1 MTGTRNSFVWY
12 ELMTSDVASAKA
24 FYANVVG
31 WTTQDVPMPGMNY
44 TLLRVGDTQVGGLMQ
59 LPAEACAAGMRS
71 GWVGYVG
78 VDDADSAAA
87 QVKRLGGRVLG
98 EPRDIPGVGRFAMV
112 TDPLGAAINLFK
124 PNQPGE
130 RAASSAPGH
139 IGWHEL
145 HTTDWP
151 KALGFYTDLLGWL
164 KGDGV
169 DMGPMGTY
177 QLFNIGGVPSG
188 AMFNDPTV
196 KVAPFWLYYFNV
208 EDIDDASKRVT
219 DGGGK
224 IVRGA
229 HQVPGGNWIVQA
241 TDLQGAAFALLGTK
255 K

>member
-1 MTGTRNSFVWY
+1 MAGARNSFVWY
-12 ELMTSDVASAKA
+12 ELMTSDVASAKT
-24 FYANVVG
+24 FYAKVVG
-31 WTTQDVPMPGMNY
+31 WTTQDMPMPGMTY
-44 TLLRVGDTQVGGLMQ
+44 TLLQVGDTQVGGLMP
-59 LPAEACAAGMRS
+59 LPSEARTAGMRS
-71 GWVGYVG
+71 CWVAYVG
-78 VDDADSAAA
+78 MDDVDIAAA
-87 QVKRLGGRVLG
+87 QVKRSGGKILG

-112 TDPLGAAINLFK
+112 ADPMGAAFNLFK

-151 KALGFYTDLLGWL
+151 KALEFYTDLLGWL
-164 KGDGV
+164 KGDAV

-177 QLFNIGGVPSG
+177 QLFNVGGVPAG

-196 KVAPFWLYYFNV
+196 KAAPFWLYYFNV
-208 EDIDDASKRVT
+208 EDIDDAAKRVT
-219 DGGGK
+219 DGGGT

-241 TDLQGAAFALLGTK
+241 TDPQGAAFALLGSK